1 MVFVEE
7 AELRQASL
15 KSVYESRLEKLEA
28 EIKQTKES
36 ANAEAE
42 KAVEKLQ
49 KENEELQ
56 AKVREPSF
64 LPLLC

>member
-1 MVFVEE
+1 MVLVEE
-7 AELRQASL
+7 AELRQVSL
-15 KSVYESRLEKLEA
+15 KSVYENRIEKLEA

-36 ANAEAE
+36 ANAEVE

-56 AKVREPSF
+56 AKVRRSSF
-64 LPLLC
+64 TPL

>member
-1 MVFVEE
+1 MVLVEE

-15 KSVYESRLEKLEA
+15 KSVYENRIEKLEA
-28 EIKQTKES
+28 EIKQVRES
-36 ANAEAE
+36 ANAEVE

-64 LPLLC
+64 